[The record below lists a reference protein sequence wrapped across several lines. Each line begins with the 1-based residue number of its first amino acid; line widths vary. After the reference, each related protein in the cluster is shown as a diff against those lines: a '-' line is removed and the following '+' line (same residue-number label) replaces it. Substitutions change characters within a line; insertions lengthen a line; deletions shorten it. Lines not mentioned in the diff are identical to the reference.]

1 MAGFNHL
8 TRAHKIIEYD
18 SEQQKDY
25 RNLEKVS
32 DYGIDTIF
40 ISDDSEWEEDDVSQS
55 NRIRKQQ
62 HIISHQYVVKYK
74 YFPAIGFILYR
85 QIEDPPFSFWDLV
98 SVIRYYL
105 YRVGYRGK
113 YDKAELKKIGHQM
126 NLKYSEAKAKFRK
139 STRIPKITWV
149 GYFSGV
155 DLSAYK
161 DWKNYLRRPGK
172 SRVQFID
179 LQKHEFFT
187 NNYYPVTITN
197 PKSRRIKCPISIRF
211 VDTMPLGP
219 AGGLAALGE
228 MVNQSKIDTK
238 KFDLQAKLISKKQ
251 YEDTN
256 YAGYYKTHMRY
267 FYEHDTDNYDRYALN
282 DSEIVL
288 KYLDFIMKNVMEIVN
303 KYHLLKRVHIPTTL
317 TGLSD
322 EISAHY
328 SHLCYDQS
336 IVEKVY
342 GDIFAGTKIADYLRP
357 QYYNQQPNRDINK
370 WKLVLQSLVKGD
382 APGEKNFSFQKKFID
397 KLEPYLASATIN
409 YCGTYDTD
417 LLVGTAS
424 SPGDNDWSTDEL
436 WKKIDY
442 QELYS
447 NNPNF
452 KIEDFTN
459 QKLTRPVKIFPINK
473 NMSTK
478 YGQYLN
484 KFRNSSMLIEIF
496 LQKLYKASIHGKVKD
511 SATNRLVDWSPMIF
525 LEDQLDFDRIRKG
538 YTFNTK
544 NNTPHNINNI
554 QIDSV
559 NNSNF
564 DMARHAYVGGMNV
577 SFNPGVINSTFKIKY
592 NLDLKSS
599 YVNAGHLIPDF
610 ILSEPPQVINN
621 ISGIQLLQ
629 MLDQDSPYLVNGC
642 FTVGIANVSYSFPK
656 SIKRIPVGCKLPNN
670 IGNGPR
676 YVRKAN
682 DIDITLTDIFNILK
696 HDGEVQIN
704 KLVIPQQKVLNGTVD
719 TLAPIGKMQD
729 WSLNKRRKID
739 EQLKQV
745 VDQNNDQ
752 YWKYSSLALFYK
764 LLGNGGYGKAA
775 QGLNRV
781 KTRDFLTNELK
792 LPPFSRNTNPYTAAQ
807 YTAIARYQ
815 INYLMDLVEEIYP
828 DSLIPSVTTDGF
840 ILCTNSEIDVDKIQ
854 DRCRKEFN
862 KQWVLVN
869 EKFFDGQFF
878 ELKSKQPIEKPK
890 YKTKSTLYN
899 IRTRFNFTNDS
910 VIKALVGIQRHY
922 WSVDDI
928 IDKFKND
935 IVSFKT
941 IRHRMQSLVVMKHSI
956 DHKYYNSLKTWKQP
970 EWITLSYDDSYK
982 PIKFIPQV
990 EDDYGYYITEPF
1002 DTVNEME
1009 TYKAE
1014 LKPYHYLFPLYRKEY
1029 AEAFLKLDNTIGY
1042 YGNRMHVAWV
1052 HNDVKL
1058 KGSNYDEVIKDYE
1071 ESYSKKVLLRYIAK
1085 NQDNL
1090 NLRKLYD
1097 EKYYK
1102 KYGQF
1107 GSFKQQLKRNEGT
1120 FVNPLCVIKENFE
1133 QKLNRYKNS

>member
-397 KLEPYLASATIN
+397 KLEPYLACATIN

-424 SPGDNDWSTDEL
+424 SPGDND
-436 WKKIDY
+436 
-442 QELYS
+442 
-447 NNPNF
+447 
-452 KIEDFTN
+452 
-459 QKLTRPVKIFPINK
+459 
-473 NMSTK
+473 
-478 YGQYLN
+478 
-484 KFRNSSMLIEIF
+484 
-496 LQKLYKASIHGKVKD
+496 
-511 SATNRLVDWSPMIF
+511 
-525 LEDQLDFDRIRKG
+525 
-538 YTFNTK
+538 
-544 NNTPHNINNI
+544 
-554 QIDSV
+554 
-559 NNSNF
+559 
-564 DMARHAYVGGMNV
+564 
-577 SFNPGVINSTFKIKY
+577 
-592 NLDLKSS
+592 
-599 YVNAGHLIPDF
+599 
-610 ILSEPPQVINN
+610 
-621 ISGIQLLQ
+621 
-629 MLDQDSPYLVNGC
+629 
-642 FTVGIANVSYSFPK
+642 
-656 SIKRIPVGCKLPNN
+656 
-670 IGNGPR
+670 
-676 YVRKAN
+676 
-682 DIDITLTDIFNILK
+682 
-696 HDGEVQIN
+696 
-704 KLVIPQQKVLNGTVD
+704 
-719 TLAPIGKMQD
+719 
-729 WSLNKRRKID
+729 
-739 EQLKQV
+739 
-745 VDQNNDQ
+745 
-752 YWKYSSLALFYK
+752 
-764 LLGNGGYGKAA
+764 
-775 QGLNRV
+775 
-781 KTRDFLTNELK
+781 
-792 LPPFSRNTNPYTAAQ
+792 
-807 YTAIARYQ
+807 
-815 INYLMDLVEEIYP
+815 
-828 DSLIPSVTTDGF
+828 
-840 ILCTNSEIDVDKIQ
+840 
-854 DRCRKEFN
+854 
-862 KQWVLVN
+862 
-869 EKFFDGQFF
+869 
-878 ELKSKQPIEKPK
+878 
-890 YKTKSTLYN
+890 
-899 IRTRFNFTNDS
+899 
-910 VIKALVGIQRHY
+910 
-922 WSVDDI
+922 
-928 IDKFKND
+928 
-935 IVSFKT
+935 
-941 IRHRMQSLVVMKHSI
+941 
-956 DHKYYNSLKTWKQP
+956 
-970 EWITLSYDDSYK
+970 
-982 PIKFIPQV
+982 
-990 EDDYGYYITEPF
+990 
-1002 DTVNEME
+1002 
-1009 TYKAE
+1009 
-1014 LKPYHYLFPLYRKEY
+1014 
-1029 AEAFLKLDNTIGY
+1029 
-1042 YGNRMHVAWV
+1042 
-1052 HNDVKL
+1052 
-1058 KGSNYDEVIKDYE
+1058 
-1071 ESYSKKVLLRYIAK
+1071 
-1085 NQDNL
+1085 
-1090 NLRKLYD
+1090 
-1097 EKYYK
+1097 
-1102 KYGQF
+1102 
-1107 GSFKQQLKRNEGT
+1107 
-1120 FVNPLCVIKENFE
+1120 
-1133 QKLNRYKNS
+1133 

>member
-8 TRAHKIIEYD
+8 TRPHRIIEYNND
-18 SEQQKDY
+18 QQKDY
-25 RNLEKVS
+25 QNLEKVS
-32 DYGIDTIF
+32 DYGVDTIF
-40 ISDDSEWEEDDVSQS
+40 ISDDSEWEENTSQLDA
-55 NRIRKQQ
+55 IREQQ
-62 HIISHQYVVKYK
+62 HIISHQYVVKYR

-85 QIEDPPFSFWDLV
+85 QLEDPPFSFWDLV

-105 YRVGYRGK
+105 YRVGYQDK
-113 YDKAELKKIGHQM
+113 YSKAEIKKIARQM
-126 NLKYSEAKAKFRK
+126 NLKYSVAKTKFRK

-161 DWKNYLRRPGK
+161 DWKKYLKRPGK
-172 SRVQFID
+172 SKVQFVD

-197 PKSRRIKCPISIRF
+197 PTSRRTKYPISIRF

-219 AGGLAALGE
+219 TGGLAALGE
-228 MVNQSKIDTK
+228 MVNQPKIDTK
-238 KFDLQAKLISKKQ
+238 KFDLQAKLITKRQ
-251 YEDTN
+251 YEDTS
-256 YAGYYKTHMRY
+256 YPGYYKTHMRY

-288 KYLDFIMKNVMEIVN
+288 KYLDFVMKNVMQIVN

-317 TGLSD
+317 TSLSD

-336 IVEKVY
+336 IVEEIY
-342 GDIFAGTKIADYLRP
+342 NDIFEGTKITDYLRP
-357 QYYNQQPNRDINK
+357 TYYNQQPNRDINK

-382 APGEKNFSFQKKFID
+382 MLGKKDFSLQKKFIN

-409 YCGTYDTD
+409 YCESYDTD

-424 SPGDNDWSTDEL
+424 LPGNNDWSIGNL
-436 WKKIDY
+436 WKKINY
-442 QELYS
+442 QELYR

-452 KIEDFTN
+452 KIEDFVN
-459 QKLTRPVKIFPINK
+459 QSLVSPAKTFRIIDER
-473 NMSTK
+473 MSTK
-478 YGQYLN
+478 YYQYLN
-484 KFRNSSMLIEIF
+484 KFKNPSMLIEKF
-496 LQKLYKASIHGKVKD
+496 FQKLYKESIHGKVRNLT
-511 SATNRLVDWSPMIF
+511 TNRLVDWSPMIF
-525 LEDQLDFDRIRKG
+525 LEDQLDFDRMRKG
-538 YTFNTK
+538 YTFNTRS
-544 NNTPHNINNI
+544 NTPHNIDNI
-554 QIDSV
+554 QLDSV

-564 DMARHAYVGGMNV
+564 DMARHAYVGGINV
-577 SFNPGVINSTFKIKY
+577 SFNPGVINNTFKNKY

-610 ILSEPPQVINN
+610 ILTEPPKVINN
-621 ISGIQLLQ
+621 ISGIQLLK
-629 MLDQDSPYLVNGC
+629 MLDRHSPYLINGY
-642 FTVGIANVSYSFPK
+642 FTVGVANVSYSFPK
-656 SIKRIPVGCKLPNN
+656 NIKRIPVGCKLLSNT
-670 IGNGPR
+670 GNGPR

-696 HDGEVQIN
+696 HGGEVQIK
-704 KLVIPQQKVLNGTVD
+704 KLVIPQQKVLDGTVD

-729 WSLNKRRKID
+729 WSLMERKKID
-739 EQLKQV
+739 KQLKQI
-745 VDQNNDQ
+745 VDQNNAQ
-752 YWKYSSLALFYK
+752 YQKYSSMELFYK

-775 QGLNRV
+775 QGLNRS
-781 KTRDFLTNELK
+781 KERDFLTNELK
-792 LPPFSRNTNPYTAAQ
+792 LTPFSRNTNPYTAAQ

-815 INYLMDLVEEIYP
+815 INYLMDLVEKVYP

-862 KQWVLVN
+862 NQWVLVN
-869 EKFFDGQFF
+869 KRFFGGQFF
-878 ELKSKQPIEKPK
+878 ELKSKQPAEKPK
-890 YKTKSTLYN
+890 YKTISPLYN
-899 IRTRFNFTNDS
+899 IRTRFNFTDDA

-941 IRHRMQSLVVMKHSI
+941 VRHRMQSLVVMKHSI
-956 DHKYYNSLKTWKQP
+956 DHKYYNSMKTWKQP

-982 PIKFIPQV
+982 PVKFIPQV
-990 EDDYGYYITEPF
+990 DDDYGYYITEPF
-1002 DTVNEME
+1002 NTVNEME

-1029 AEAFLKLDNTIGY
+1029 AEAFLNLDSTIDY
-1042 YGNRMHVAWV
+1042 YGNKMHVAWV
-1052 HNDVKL
+1052 HDDVKL
-1058 KGSNYDEVIKDYE
+1058 KGSNHDDVIKNYE
-1071 ESYSKKVLLRYIAK
+1071 ESYSRKVLLRYIAK

-1102 KYGQF
+1102 KYSRF

-1133 QKLNRYKNS
+1133 QQLNRYRKF